1 MYIVSIN
8 YFDLFSRNCGL
19 QSKFKFFVN
28 LLTTKAPK
36 RIQRMR
42 TSGNK
47 QRLTCECMA
56 CISLNKCDRY

>member
-47 QRLTCECMA
+47 QR
-56 CISLNKCDRY
+56 